1 MLLGIMR
8 KQAKSWLIKF
18 LIGIIALVFIFYFG
32 YSFRSEK
39 GIKMAYVNGEL
50 ISGLEYQ
57 KAFKE
62 NIEALQ
68 RQYRDAWN
76 DSMIKALDL
85 QNRTLENLINQKLIS
100 QEAERLGLDVTER
113 EIKDAIV
120 NYPAFQ
126 IDGQFSINRYRT
138 VLDSNRMNSED
149 FEEGMAKQ
157 LLFLK
162 LRQFLFAFM
171 EVTEQEAL
179 DYYTFENE
187 RIRINFVQFIPDN
200 FKKSIEVDQAE
211 LNKFFD
217 SRRHEYEIPEKIKF
231 SYIEIDPDSFQEKIT
246 ITDRQIE
253 DYYEFGIDA
262 FSQPKQVRARH
273 ILFKLSQDASPEQDE
288 TVKQKANKVLEEAR
302 KETNFDALARKYS
315 EGPTKETGGDL
326 GYFSEGQMVDTFEEA
341 AFKLKAG
348 EISDLV
354 RTQFGYHI
362 IKVEDIKEE
371 HTKDLNE
378 VRDQIMDILI
388 RNAKNDLAQEK
399 ALSLLDHMPYD
410 TDLVNYSEQNHL
422 EVKYLDY
429 FSQTEPIPGIGN
441 DDKLLQILFSLEGR
455 EASQPFELN
464 DKMYIFQIADKKE
477 AYLPD
482 LKEVSGRVKDNFIS
496 FLSVRKA
503 REAAELYL
511 EELRNGKDWI
521 QLSKEKGMKSEKTDF
536 FSRNNPVPGIG
547 YISGIQ
553 DIVFNL
559 NEKDRYPEKV
569 FENEK
574 GVFVIRWDTEEGID
588 MEEYEKEKQKYRF
601 SLMEKKH
608 MYAFENW
615 VQSLRV
621 NSDIRII
628 TPFQN
633 K

>member
-18 LIGIIALVFIFYFG
+18 LIGIIALVFVFYFG

-39 GIKMAYVNGEL
+39 GMKMAYVNGEL
-50 ISGLEYQ
+50 ISGMEYQ

-113 EIKDAIV
+113 EIQDAIV

-138 VLDSNRMNSED
+138 VLDSNRMSSED

-179 DYYTFENE
+179 DYYTFENKK
-187 RIRINFVQFIPDN
+187 IRLNFVQFIPDN

-231 SYIEIDPDSFQEKIT
+231 SYIQIDPDSFQEKIT

-262 FSQPKQVRARH
+262 FSQPKQIRARH
-273 ILFKLSQDASPEQDE
+273 ILFKLGQDASPEQVE
-288 TVKQKANKVLEEAR
+288 TVRQKANKVLEEAR
-302 KETNFDALARKYS
+302 KGTNFDALARKYS

-326 GYFSEGQMVDTFEEA
+326 GYFSAGQMVETFEEA
-341 AFKLKAG
+341 AFKLKTG

-371 HTKDLNE
+371 HTKNLNE

-399 ALSLLDHMPYD
+399 LSLIHISEPTRPY
-410 TDLVNYSEQNHL
+410 
-422 EVKYLDY
+422 
-429 FSQTEPIPGIGN
+429 
-441 DDKLLQILFSLEGR
+441 
-455 EASQPFELN
+455 
-464 DKMYIFQIADKKE
+464 
-477 AYLPD
+477 
-482 LKEVSGRVKDNFIS
+482 
-496 FLSVRKA
+496 
-503 REAAELYL
+503 
-511 EELRNGKDWI
+511 
-521 QLSKEKGMKSEKTDF
+521 
-536 FSRNNPVPGIG
+536 
-547 YISGIQ
+547 
-553 DIVFNL
+553 
-559 NEKDRYPEKV
+559 
-569 FENEK
+569 
-574 GVFVIRWDTEEGID
+574 
-588 MEEYEKEKQKYRF
+588 
-601 SLMEKKH
+601 
-608 MYAFENW
+608 
-615 VQSLRV
+615 
-621 NSDIRII
+621 
-628 TPFQN
+628 
-633 K
+633 